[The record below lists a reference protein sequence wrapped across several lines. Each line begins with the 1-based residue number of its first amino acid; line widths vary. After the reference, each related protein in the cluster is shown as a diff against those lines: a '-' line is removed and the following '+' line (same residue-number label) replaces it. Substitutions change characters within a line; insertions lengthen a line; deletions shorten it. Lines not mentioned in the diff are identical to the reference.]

1 MESVEFQGDA
11 SGPDAPEEQQPQGE
25 RPEGLPEKFNSVV
38 DLAQSYQEL
47 EQMKLCLITPSWV
60 SLFSK
65 QIAALMVYFQKT

>member
-11 SGPDAPEEQQPQGE
+11 SGPDAPVEEQTQGE

-47 EQMKLCLITPSWV
+47 EQKLGISSLI
-60 SLFSK
+60 
-65 QIAALMVYFQKT
+65 